1 MSADLI
7 EDRDLALQ
15 LYKVLSEIDPARW
28 RDGMG
33 VILKPKLQ
41 DLQFKFAKR
50 PQYAALAQTL
60 KIELPSLDTKP
71 QWLEFKRR
79 VQSDYIE
86 LAKKLRAASIH
97 VPSIRPTN
105 YARNVFH
112 ITAAVVAVML
122 IEFVANPTIV
132 LAAAAAWAVA
142 GWTAELS
149 RRFSPR
155 ANELIMKVFSPVAH
169 AHEVHRINSA
179 TWYATALLLL
189 ALTQSTLLCVVGVA
203 VLGIGD
209 PAAAIVG
216 RRFGRIKLMHG
227 RSLEGTLAFVATATA
242 ATWLILMLFHPLS
255 LPVAFGVALGA
266 AVAGALAELVSL
278 RVDDNF
284 SIPLSVAAGVV
295 LMTALTHVAL

>member
-15 LYKVLSEIDPARW
+15 LHKVLSEIDPARW
-28 RDGMG
+28 REGMG
-33 VILKPKLQ
+33 AILKPKLQ
-41 DLQFKFAKR
+41 DLQFKFARR
-50 PQYAALAQTL
+50 PQYATLAQTL
-60 KIELPSLDTKP
+60 KVELPALDTKL

-79 VQSDYIE
+79 LQSDYIE
-86 LAKKLRAASIH
+86 LAKRLRAASIH
-97 VPSIRPTN
+97 IPSLRPTN
-105 YARNVFH
+105 YARNLFH
-112 ITAAVVAVML
+112 ITAAIVAVML

-132 LAAAAAWAVA
+132 LAAAAAWAA
-142 GWTAELS
+142 AAWAAELS

-155 ANELIMKVFSPVAH
+155 ANALMMKLFSPVAH
-169 AHEVHRINSA
+169 AHEAQRINSA

-189 ALTQSTLLCVVGVA
+189 ALTQSTLLCVAGVA

-227 RSLEGTLAFVATATA
+227 RSLEGTLAFVATATIV
-242 ATWLILMLFHPLS
+242 TWLILTLFHPMS
-255 LPVAFGVALGA
+255 LPIAFVVAAGA
-266 AVAGALAELVSL
+266 AVAGALAELVSF

-284 SIPLSVAAGVV
+284 SIPLSAAVGVV
-295 LMTALTHVAL
+295 LMTALMHVAL